1 MEMKSEP
8 TPAWSAHH
16 PVLCGYVKMIL
27 GDLCIVHVVVRSSRA
42 DASVW
47 TTMTRMRKRWEGTG
61 TVGRRLVMISR
72 WVEPQERMHA
82 MQEMSVWL
90 PVRQK

>member
-47 TTMTRMRKRWEGTG
+47 TTIIQWLVCEKDGKELVQSD
-61 TVGRRLVMISR
+61 VGL
-72 WVEPQERMHA
+72 
-82 MQEMSVWL
+82 
-90 PVRQK
+90 